1 MPTLFSGNFSY
12 NASPPNVRMVLTS
25 ADASMDLNKLADMA
39 DKVMEVAM
47 PTISAIT
54 DTHTDTADIKQL

>member
-1 MPTLFSGNFSY
+1 
-12 NASPPNVRMVLTS
+12 MVLTS